1 MIIIIIIIKI
11 KIKIKIIIII
21 KNQHIVFT
29 LAAHDEIGTCTTR
42 CCMHALQ
49 HKSWHGSVVLLETMP
64 RLSLL
69 LPLLLLLLLLLLL
82 QLLLQLL
89 SSCAV
94 YAELVESQRHCYLQR

>member
-1 MIIIIIIIKI
+1 
-11 KIKIKIIIII
+11 
-21 KNQHIVFT
+21 
-29 LAAHDEIGTCTTR
+29 
-42 CCMHALQ
+42 MHALQ

-69 LPLLLLLLLLLLL
+69 LPLLLLLLLLL
-82 QLLLQLL
+82 QLL